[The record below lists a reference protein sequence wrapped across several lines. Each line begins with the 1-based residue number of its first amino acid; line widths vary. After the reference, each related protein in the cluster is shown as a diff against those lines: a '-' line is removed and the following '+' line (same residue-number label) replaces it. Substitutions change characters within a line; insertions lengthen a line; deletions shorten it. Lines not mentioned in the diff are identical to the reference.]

1 MPKIGVAA
9 VNGPAAGAGFTLAA
23 ACDLRIAA
31 ASARFSTSFA
41 TVGLSGDMGGSHT
54 LPRLLGPT
62 LARDLYLPRH
72 SVDAQEALPICL
84 VSGNAAHHDT
94 LAPAETEPAAGRA
107 RGGPSG

>member
-41 TVGLSGDMGGSHT
+41 KVGLSGDMGGSHT
-54 LPRLLGPT
+54 LPRLIGPT
-62 LARDLYLPRH
+62 LARDLSLTRR
-72 SVDAQEALPICL
+72 SVDAEEALRIGL
-84 VSGNAAHHDT
+84 VSEDRKSGVWGKSVSVSVDVG
-94 LAPAETEPAAGRA
+94 GR
-107 RGGPSG
+107 RIIK